1 MDRALT
7 IKYFKDPPTLFT
19 ERLVLRRLLKSD
31 HLDMFEYASNP
42 GVTKYL
48 LWEPHTSERYTF
60 RYLQFIQSK
69 YRSGEFYDWAVVDKR
84 TGKMI
89 GTCGFTRFDFENNS
103 AEIGYVL
110 NPAFWHRGIAAEA
123 VRRVLDFGFTILGL
137 HRIEA
142 KFMVGNDNSR
152 RVMEKSG
159 MTFEGILRDSLF
171 IRNRYVSVGVCS
183 ITEAEFEALYL

>member
-1 MDRALT
+1 M
-7 IKYFKDPPTLFT
+7 
-19 ERLVLRRLLKSD
+19 
-31 HLDMFEYASNP
+31 
-42 GVTKYL
+42 
-48 LWEPHTSERYTF
+48 
-60 RYLQFIQSK
+60 
-69 YRSGEFYDWAVVDKR
+69 
-84 TGKMI
+84 
-89 GTCGFTRFDFENNS
+89 
-103 AEIGYVL
+103 L

-123 VRRVLDFGFTILGL
+123 VRRVLDFGFTILDL